1 VSRRT
6 DRRYAPVPTVSTSEI
21 ASEIERALAVYVG
34 PHTAR
39 LAVQTFSKEALG
51 RGPETL
57 TRVDVPKVLEA
68 LRPMLAAFIGRA
80 QTDVVLKQVKNR
92 VENPVMERQ

>member
-1 VSRRT
+1 MRT
-6 DRRYAPVPTVSTSEI
+6 DRRYARAPTVSTSEI

-57 TRVDVPKVLEA
+57 TRIDVAKLLDA
-68 LRPMLAAFIGRA
+68 LRPMLSAFIGRA
-80 QTDVVLKQVKNR
+80 QADVVLKQVQKR
-92 VENPVMERQ
+92 VENPVVERR